1 VKFQTPTTTWSSI
14 CRPAGYDP
22 FLDMIVACDSEIR
35 RVTVKGLLEIDARIA
50 AGSLRLMVGGDLM
63 DGSVTDGV
71 FVCN

>member
-1 VKFQTPTTTWSSI
+1 
-14 CRPAGYDP
+14 
-22 FLDMIVACDSEIR
+22 VACDSEIR